1 MSFVYSLIKILPIS
15 VFHKMLH
22 KQVTFN
28 TLSGE
33 KKPPKMA
40 NINCF
45 ISFVSEYSDEA
56 EMYKEK

>member
-1 MSFVYSLIKILPIS
+1 
-15 VFHKMLH
+15 MLH

-28 TLSGE
+28 TLSGI

-40 NINCF
+40 NTNCF

-56 EMYKEK
+56 EMSKQK